1 VRSVRLQA
9 DVRLTAFAEAAASL
23 AEAKRRRKPVATSK
37 EDVVTFRRLAVIALI
52 FVGASVAWSVLGGS
66 LIARTGQF
74 DGRLEHEVELL
85 WGGQHRQVAPN
96 AWIQRPV
103 VQTEV
108 VETKDEK
115 GRVVRKEVRK
125 PAFHSVPAALQSTHA
140 AVDLDLEHRRKGLLW
155 YSTYTVTFSS
165 TYTFRNPDNEP
176 RELRVRFPLP
186 AQNALFDNFVFVV
199 DGRPATLGNDV
210 SKEIVSSVQAPAA
223 GVVTLDVQYRSR
235 GLGNW
240 TYAFSTTGA
249 ASVRDFNLVM
259 RTNFRDIDFPAGTVS
274 PGVKTETPNGW
285 TLTWTFANL
294 ISGQAIAMALPE
306 KLNPGPFAA
315 RVTFFAPVSLLFFL
329 AVMVMVGAAS
339 GPSLHPM
346 HYWFIAAAFF
356 AFHLLLAY
364 LVDHVSVHVAFAIAA
379 AVSLALVVSYLR
391 VVTGMRD
398 ALLKAALAQA
408 IFLVLFS
415 YAFFFEGFTGLAIT
429 VGAILTLFAL
439 MQMTARVSWDE
450 AFGAGGVKDHS
461 HASHG

>member
-1 VRSVRLQA
+1 VA
-9 DVRLTAFAEAAASL
+9 IAF
-23 AEAKRRRKPVATSK
+23 
-37 EDVVTFRRLAVIALI
+37 I
-52 FVGASVAWSVLGGS
+52 FVGASIGWSVLGSS

-74 DGRLEHEVELL
+74 DSQLGREVQLL
-85 WGGQHRQVAPN
+85 WGGQQRQVAPD
-96 AWIQRPV
+96 AWILRPV
-103 VQTEV
+103 VETET

-115 GRVVRKEVRK
+115 GRISRREVKK
-125 PAFHSVPAALQSTHA
+125 PALHSIPAGLESTRA
-140 AVDLDLEHRRKGLLW
+140 AVDLDLAHRQKGLLW
-155 YSTYTVTFSS
+155 YATYSVAFKG

-186 AQNALFDNFVFVV
+186 AQDALFDNFVFALN
-199 DGRPATLGNDV
+199 GRPASLGHDV
-210 SKEIVSSVQAPAA
+210 SKEVVAAVQVPAA
-223 GVVTLDVQYRSR
+223 GAVTLDVQYRSR

-240 TYAFSTTGA
+240 TYAFAPNGVA
-249 ASVRDFNLVM
+249 QVRDFNLVM
-259 RTNFRDIDFPAGTVS
+259 HTNFRDVDFPAGTVS
-274 PGVKTETPNGW
+274 PGVKTEDSKGW

-294 ISGQAIAMALPE
+294 ISGQSIGMELPE

-329 AVMVMVGAAS
+329 AVMVMVGATS

-364 LVDHVSVHVAFAIAA
+364 LVDHVSVHVAFASAA
-379 AVSLALVVSYLR
+379 AVSLTLVVSYLR

-398 ALLKAALAQA
+398 ALFKAGAAQA

-429 VGAILTLFAL
+429 VGAIVTLFVL
-439 MQMTARVSWDE
+439 MQMTARVAWDDV
-450 AFGAGGVKDHS
+450 FSAGNVLNPGVAKEHG
-461 HASHG
+461 HASHS